1 MAKTIL
7 EVSQGISAL
16 IEDLLEIKENVS
28 DEVLK
33 HLDDME
39 QFLEYA
45 IDAADKAEEAKA
57 KAH

>member
-1 MAKTIL
+1 MKTIN

-33 HLDDME
+33 RLDAM
-39 QFLEYA
+39 QAFMEYA
-45 IDAADKAEEAKA
+45 IDEADKAEEEKA

>member
-1 MAKTIL
+1 MKTID

-28 DEVLK
+28 DEVYE
-33 HLDDME
+33 HLEAME
-39 QFLEYA
+39 AYLEYA
-45 IDAADKAEEAKA
+45 IDAADKAKAAKA

>member
-1 MAKTIL
+1 MKTIN

-28 DEVLK
+28 DEV
-33 HLDDME
+33 HERLDAM
-39 QFLEYA
+39 QAFMEYA
-45 IDAADKAEEAKA
+45 IDEADKAEAAKA

>member
-1 MAKTIL
+1 MKTIN

-45 IDAADKAEEAKA
+45 IDAGDKAEAAKA